1 MASTSSSERA
11 RRGPGRRLVKLDRL
25 AQVAE
30 QGVDRKREGVDQRR
44 LAAAGDDDALA
55 GVGPQ
60 IRGDLANP
68 ALIEPDGRLGRA
80 QRLAEGRL
88 GTSRRRHHL
97 LTQSQLSGQGTVH
110 TRPPGWTASGAG
122 DRPCPP

>member
-1 MASTSSSERA
+1 MQAEPDRSRDLLDLAGETEVDRCVVSRVSAHDHEGFHLALLDGLDQVRESLPWRT
-11 RRGPGRRLVKLDRL
+11 GRRLVKLDRL

-44 LAAAGDDDALA
+44 LTPAGDDDALA

-68 ALIEPDGRLGRA
+68 P
-80 QRLAEGRL
+80 
-88 GTSRRRHHL
+88 
-97 LTQSQLSGQGTVH
+97 
-110 TRPPGWTASGAG
+110 
-122 DRPCPP
+122 